1 MFFIN
6 SERLLQGILPQ
17 VSETSIFVRL
27 LSLINFR
34 FSVNENQ
41 CIAEPHLIVKSY
53 SH

>member
-27 LSLINFR
+27 LSLIISGSQSMKI
-34 FSVNENQ
+34 SV
-41 CIAEPHLIVKSY
+41 
-53 SH
+53 